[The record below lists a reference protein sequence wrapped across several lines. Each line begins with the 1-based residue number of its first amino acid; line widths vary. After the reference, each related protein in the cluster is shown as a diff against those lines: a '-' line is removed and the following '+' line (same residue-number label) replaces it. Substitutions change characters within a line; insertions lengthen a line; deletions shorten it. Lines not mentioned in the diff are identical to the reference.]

1 MADLIGRRLS
11 FNVSY
16 TLKVGG
22 RLFDLRLKDYTLS
35 LGPIWIGS
43 SRCTEFCGI
52 LFPYSMHGLWS
63 RRQVSAPMFMGAR
76 INLITFDVC
85 GGIWS
90 LPVDGKWC
98 SDNSNP
104 YNLLS
109 MLLKA
114 PCIWN
119 ISHSLIRCVSD
130 CDISSYLRHFNLW
143 PIVDFNS
150 SLGLVGVRT
159 IGRIF
164 NQLGFHCQLLL
175 QPVDTKWPVCHIC
188 QHGMAIHIV
197 SRALVTL

>member
-1 MADLIGRRLS
+1 LSDWSLLLDLWLQGLAIVLPQVQQELNPVRVEYAVLAEFAGLIVGATTWGIMADLIGRRLS

-85 GGIWS
+85 GGI
-90 LPVDGKWC
+90 
-98 SDNSNP
+98 
-104 YNLLS
+104 
-109 MLLKA
+109 
-114 PCIWN
+114 
-119 ISHSLIRCVSD
+119 
-130 CDISSYLRHFNLW
+130 
-143 PIVDFNS
+143 
-150 SLGLVGVRT
+150 
-159 IGRIF
+159 
-164 NQLGFHCQLLL
+164 
-175 QPVDTKWPVCHIC
+175 
-188 QHGMAIHIV
+188 
-197 SRALVTL
+197 